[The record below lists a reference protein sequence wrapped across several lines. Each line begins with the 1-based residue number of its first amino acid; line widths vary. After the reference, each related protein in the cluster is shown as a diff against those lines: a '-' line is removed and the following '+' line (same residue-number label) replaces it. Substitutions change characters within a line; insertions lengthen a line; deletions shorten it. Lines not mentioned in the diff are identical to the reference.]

1 MGCDGDCKCGEKK
14 DKVEFDRLAELKKF
28 ISSDSVA
35 LKLAAILP
43 NDDKTILQF
52 SGWSINLYK
61 DGKWIVTDT
70 SGG

>member
-1 MGCDGDCKCGEKK
+1 MGCDGDCTCGEK
-14 DKVEFDRLAELKKF
+14 KVEFDRLAELKKF
-28 ISSDSVA
+28 IPSDSVA
-35 LKLAAILP
+35 LTLAAISS

-61 DGKWIVTDT
+61 DGTWIVTDT